1 MKILSHTVKPALKG
15 RLAKLDLIARN
26 LWLSWNFD
34 AVSLFTRIDRGLW
47 SASGQNPVRMLG
59 MLSQEKIDELATDP
73 AFLSDLDEVYS
84 NFQRYL
90 KNKIWYRGPR
100 DRVIAYFSMEY
111 GLDVSLPTYSGGLG
125 VLSGDH
131 LKTVSDLGLPLV
143 GVGILYR
150 QGYFKQY
157 LNADGYQLE
166 TYPENDWYNMPV
178 ERCVDAQSAPVLIQV
193 DMAGRSI
200 SAAIWRVDIGRAQ
213 LYLLDTNISENKP
226 EDRII
231 TATLYG
237 GDMEMR
243 IKQEIL
249 LGIGGIK
256 ALKALGIHVG
266 ATHMNE
272 GHSAFLALERIR
284 ALMEEYGLDAH
295 SAIQA
300 FIPTNI
306 FTTHTPVPAGNER
319 FGIDL
324 MEKYFRYFITSLGL
338 DWNEFLGMGREN
350 PLDNQESFCMT
361 VFALRLSARSN
372 GVSKLHGEVSRRMW
386 KGMWPELDLKEIPIG
401 HVTNGVFPRTWISHD
416 MLSLLDKFL
425 GPKFELEPDNYDV
438 WAAIDQVSDEELWRT
453 HERRRERLVAIS
465 RQRLAATYKRLS
477 LPDVEIVRSSD
488 VLSPYALTLSFA
500 RRFATYKRGTLLL
513 KDPDRLIRLLTDKNR
528 PLQIVIAGKA
538 HPHDLAGKELI
549 REIMHFS
556 RREEVFGRL
565 VFIEDYDMAMGR
577 YMTSGSDVWLN
588 TPRRPLEASGTSGMK
603 AGMNGVLNCSVLDGW
618 WAEAYSSEIGWAI
631 GSGEEYKDE
640 ALQDEIEAE
649 DLYDL
654 LEHEILPLFYTRGRD
669 NIPRG
674 WLKKM
679 RSSMKTIGSEFAT
692 HRMLKEYY
700 ANYYEP
706 ALTESRT
713 LEVDNY
719 RASISLAQYIEKV
732 KRVWNGVRIVEFSD
746 DGAPVIPRGSAI
758 KIKALVELAGL
769 LPDDVAVECY
779 LGRLSNKGE
788 ILEGVRMPMTLL
800 EHEGQYYRYQCD
812 IVSEITGQIGYSVRV
827 LPTHPALDGRFV
839 PGLVRWAQ

>member
-1 MKILSHTVKPALKG
+1 
-15 RLAKLDLIARN
+15 
-26 LWLSWNFD
+26 
-34 AVSLFTRIDRGLW
+34 
-47 SASGQNPVRMLG
+47 
-59 MLSQEKIDELATDP
+59 
-73 AFLSDLDEVYS
+73 
-84 NFQRYL
+84 
-90 KNKIWYRGPR
+90 
-100 DRVIAYFSMEY
+100 
-111 GLDVSLPTYSGGLG
+111 
-125 VLSGDH
+125 
-131 LKTVSDLGLPLV
+131 
-143 GVGILYR
+143 
-150 QGYFKQY
+150 
-157 LNADGYQLE
+157 
-166 TYPENDWYNMPV
+166 
-178 ERCVDAQSAPVLIQV
+178 
-193 DMAGRSI
+193 
-200 SAAIWRVDIGRAQ
+200 
-213 LYLLDTNISENKP
+213 
-226 EDRII
+226 
-231 TATLYG
+231 
-237 GDMEMR
+237 
-243 IKQEIL
+243 
-249 LGIGGIK
+249 
-256 ALKALGIHVG
+256 
-266 ATHMNE
+266 
-272 GHSAFLALERIR
+272 
-284 ALMEEYGLDAH
+284 MEEYGLDAH

-300 FIPTNI
+300 FIPTNV

-319 FGIDL
+319 FGIEL
-324 MEKYFRYFITSLGL
+324 MEKYFRSFVTALGL

-350 PLDNQESFCMT
+350 PLDKQESFCMT
-361 VFALRLSARSN
+361 VFALRLSVRSN

-386 KGMWPELDLKEIPIG
+386 KGLWPELDLKEIPIG

-425 GPKFELEPDNYDV
+425 GPKFELEPDNPDV

-477 LPDVEIVRSSD
+477 LPDGEIVRSSD

-513 KDPDRLIRLLTDKNR
+513 KDPDRLIRLLNDKDK
-528 PLQIVIAGKA
+528 PIQIVIAGKA
-538 HPHDLAGKELI
+538 HPHDMAGKELI
-549 REIMHFS
+549 REIIHFS

-588 TPRRPLEASGTSGMK
+588 TPRRPQEASGTSGMK

-674 WLKKM
+674 WLTKM
-679 RSSMKTIGSEFAT
+679 RSSMKAIGSQFAT

-706 ALTESRT
+706 ALRENKT
-713 LEVDNY
+713 LEADNY
-719 RASISLAQYIEKV
+719 RASVSLAQYIEKV

-746 DGAPVIPRGSAI
+746 DGAPVVPRGSAI
-758 KIKALVELAGL
+758 EVRALVDLAGL
-769 LPDDVAVECY
+769 LPDDAAVECY
-779 LGRLSNKGE
+779 LGRLSSKGE
-788 ILEGVRMPMTLL
+788 ILEGTRIPMTLL
-800 EHEGQYYRYQCD
+800 GPEGQYYRYQCD
-812 IVSEITGQIGYSVRV
+812 IRSEITGQIGYSVRV
-827 LPTHPALDGRFV
+827 LPAHPALDGCFV